1 MSHGGDSI
9 GNAGKNAIQ
18 EAFSKIKMDMV
29 KLNQEI
35 YDLKKEQKKLMEENL
50 QLKNIVSNNNG
61 NGHSINQ
68 DMISKIVKE
77 TLKNVNTNGKT
88 IKKFNKKRKSLIFSR
103 IASLASRKNLSLP
116 EIKERIVDNDSLCSK
131 ATFYRY
137 VNKMKKQGMIDEVK
151 INEAEIVITI

>member
-1 MSHGGDSI
+1 MKYMNSVGDRS
-9 GNAGKNAIQ
+9 KDAIQ
-18 EAFSKIKMDMV
+18 EAFSKIKIDMV

-50 QLKNIVSNNNG
+50 QLKNYISNSNNNG
-61 NGHSINQ
+61 NGIDQ

-77 TLKNVNTNGKT
+77 TLKNVNTNGNT
-88 IKKFNKKRKSLIFSR
+88 IKKFNKKRKSLVLSR
-103 IASLASRKNLSLP
+103 IASLASRKNLSIP

-137 VNKMKKQGMIDEVK
+137 VNKMKKQGMIDIIK
-151 INEAEIVITI
+151 INEAEVLTII

>member
-1 MSHGGDSI
+1 MNSVGDRS
-9 GNAGKNAIQ
+9 KDAIQ
-18 EAFSKIKMDMV
+18 EAFSKIKIDMV

-50 QLKNIVSNNNG
+50 QLKNYISNSNNNG
-61 NGHSINQ
+61 NGIDQ

-77 TLKNVNTNGKT
+77 TLKNVNTNGNT
-88 IKKFNKKRKSLIFSR
+88 IKKFNKKRKSLVLSR
-103 IASLASRKNLSLP
+103 IASLASRKNLSIP

-137 VNKMKKQGMIDEVK
+137 VNKMKKQGMIDIIK
-151 INEAEIVITI
+151 INEAEVLTII